1 MENLVGGG
9 ENNASS
15 SPPTP
20 STPYPVT
27 WGGVLCGGGEPLPN
41 LPACS
46 QSGRKRKAG
55 MLAAASRAGKGE
67 GLSEAQLSPE
77 LHFAIN
83 TEFLGVFFFA
93 VAINDLFK
101 GELNS

>member
-1 MENLVGGG
+1 
-9 ENNASS
+9 
-15 SPPTP
+15 
-20 STPYPVT
+20 
-27 WGGVLCGGGEPLPN
+27 
-41 LPACS
+41 
-46 QSGRKRKAG
+46 

-83 TEFLGVFFFA
+83 TEFLGVFLFA